1 MIDVNSLPPWQLLL
15 IVPVIAFLYAS
26 VGFGGASGYLAA
38 MSVLI
43 IPTSVMSSTAL
54 TLNVFV
60 SSIAFIAYYRA
71 RHFTPRLLWPFLLTS
86 LPAAFIGGY
95 IQISTDLYLVLL
107 YLSLSYVCFRML
119 FYSKSQSKLEEELP
133 SFPIW
138 VGMIAG
144 AIIGLLSGII
154 GIGGGIF
161 LAPLIVL
168 AGWGTPKQAA
178 ASAAA
183 FILINSAS
191 GLVGRIAGGNLDLGL
206 LGLALIPVGVL
217 GAFGG
222 SQIGSRYLS
231 SAGMRRVL
239 GIILLIAVSR
249 YWLSFLS

>member
-1 MIDVNSLPPWQLLL
+1 
-15 IVPVIAFLYAS
+15 
-26 VGFGGASGYLAA
+26 
-38 MSVLI
+38 
-43 IPTSVMSSTAL
+43 
-54 TLNVFV
+54 
-60 SSIAFIAYYRA
+60 
-71 RHFTPRLLWPFLLTS
+71 
-86 LPAAFIGGY
+86 
-95 IQISTDLYLVLL
+95 
-107 YLSLSYVCFRML
+107 ML
-119 FYSKSQSKLEEELP
+119 FYSKSQSELEEGLP
-133 SFPIW
+133 GFPVW

-206 LGLALIPVGVL
+206 LGLALIPVGLL

-222 SQIGSRYLS
+222 SHIGSRYLS

-249 YWLSFLS
+249 YWVSFLS

>member
-119 FYSKSQSKLEEELP
+119 FYSKSQSELEEGLP
-133 SFPIW
+133 GFPVW

-206 LGLALIPVGVL
+206 LGLALIPVGLL

-222 SQIGSRYLS
+222 SHIGSRYLS

-249 YWLSFLS
+249 FWVSFLS

>member
-1 MIDVNSLPPWQLLL
+1 LIDAHSLPPWQLLL

-38 MSVLI
+38 MSLFF

-54 TLNVFV
+54 TLNLFA

-71 RHFTPRLLWPFLLTS
+71 RYFTPHLLWPFLLSS

-95 IQISTDLYLVLL
+95 IHIPTNLYLILL

-119 FYSKSQSKLEEELP
+119 FYRKPQAGLEDRKRSL
-133 SFPIW
+133 PIW
-138 VGMIAG
+138 VGMLAG
-144 AIIGLLSGII
+144 AVIGLLSGII

-183 FILINSAS
+183 FIFVNSAS
-191 GLVGRIAGGNLDLGL
+191 GFIGRFAGGNLDLGILGLTLIPLGL
-206 LGLALIPVGVL
+206 LGAISGSHI
-217 GAFGG
+217 GA
-222 SQIGSRYLS
+222 RYLS
-231 SAGMRRVL
+231 NAGMRRVL
-239 GIILLIAVSR
+239 GVILLLAVSR